1 MQLVS
6 KAACF
11 LAFFSSLAWGAPP
24 PAATQAPGAG
34 LPIQERI
41 KVVAADP
48 AALKVAVEA
57 GRKASFFCA
66 NCHGEDGN
74 SKIPEVPNL
83 AGQNP
88 SYLLEQI
95 RKFGSGE
102 RKDQFM
108 QGMIKVL
115 KEEERMQI
123 ALFYANSPVQPG
135 KGDAS
140 LAARGKDS
148 FNRLCSRCHGEKG
161 HGAETIPRLAGQKMP
176 YLQTSITRYRDKTGE
191 RNNQLM
197 AIATAPLKNDEITA
211 ITHYLTQL
219 P

>member
-1 MQLVS
+1 M
-6 KAACF
+6 
-11 LAFFSSLAWGAPP
+11 
-24 PAATQAPGAG
+24 
-34 LPIQERI
+34 PIQERL
-41 KVVAADP
+41 KVVSADP
-48 AALKVAVEA
+48 TALKNAVEA
-57 GRKASFFCA
+57 GKKASFFCA

-95 RKFGSGE
+95 RKFGAGE

-123 ALFYANSPVQPG
+123 ALYYANSAVVPG
-135 KGDAS
+135 RGDAS
-140 LAARGKDS
+140 LGARGKEV
-148 FNRLCSRCHGEKG
+148 FTRLCVRCHGEQARG
-161 HGAETIPRLAGQKMP
+161 NETIPRLAGQKMP
-176 YLQTSITRYRDKTGE
+176 YLQTSITRYRDQTGV

-197 AIATAPLKNDEITA
+197 AIATAPLKNDEIAA